1 MSPNLLSFLEGQ
13 LSADV
18 VAGLASY
25 LQVPAVQAGTAAL
38 AGQQALLVALT
49 QRATSPHGARE
60 LLSTFDAVG
69 AERLDSLAEH
79 LTSRSNLA
87 AVAHNGSP
95 LAASLLDG
103 NETAVVNWL
112 AGAVGLGQESA
123 RVLLGLLAPLVL
135 HGIRSYLTAS
145 GQAINP
151 STLAD
156 LFGTQAAPLLANIP
170 VGLATAL
177 AVPSV
182 ADLVRDTRASSSN
195 DGSRATGL
203 EFLKWVLPLIAVV
216 SLMVYVMGGGASS
229 GDANEGKAAAPPPS
243 PVSGLDADPPDTGAP
258 TTTEATPG
266 IPTRSQVSLGAMVD
280 RPLPQQRPIRVPENG
295 LESRLLAFIT
305 DATRAVD
312 STTVF
317 TFDRLEFDTATATL
331 RPNSNAQ
338 LDAMAAIL
346 EAYPQVSV
354 KISGSTDNIGDDVTN
369 LRLSSAR
376 AEATKAALVARG
388 VAARRISTEGFGSQ
402 YPVASN
408 ATEEGRQRNRRIDIR
423 VTRK

>member
-49 QRATSPHGARE
+49 QRATSPHGARD
-60 LLSTFDAVG
+60 LLAIIDAAG
-69 AERLDSLAEH
+69 EEQLDSLARH

-87 AVAHNGSP
+87 AVAHSGSP

-103 NETAVVNWL
+103 NETAVANWL
-112 AGAVGLGQESA
+112 AAAVGLGQDSA
-123 RVLLGLLAPLVL
+123 RVLLALLTPLVL
-135 HGIRSYLTAS
+135 HGIRRHLTAS
-145 GQAINP
+145 GRAINP

-182 ADLVRDTRASSSN
+182 SELVRDTRASSSSN
-195 DGSRATGL
+195 GSRATGL

-216 SLMVYVMGGGASS
+216 TLMVYVMGGRASN
-229 GDANEGKAAAPPPS
+229 GDATEGKAAAPSPS
-243 PVSGLDADPPDTGAP
+243 PLSGLDADAPDAP
-258 TTTEATPG
+258 TTAEAAPE
-266 IPTRSQVSLGAMVD
+266 IPPVAQTSLGAMVD
-280 RPLPQQRPIRVPENG
+280 RPLPKQRPIRVPENG
-295 LESRLLAFIT
+295 LESRLLAFIS
-305 DATRAVD
+305 DSTRTID

-331 RPNSNAQ
+331 RPSSNAQ
-338 LDAMAAIL
+338 LDAMAAIMK
-346 EAYPQVSV
+346 AYPQVSV
-354 KISGSTDNIGDDVTN
+354 KISGYTDNIGDDVTN

-388 VAARRISTEGFGSQ
+388 IAAGRISTEGFGSR

-408 ATEEGRQRNRRIDIR
+408 ATEQGRQRNRRIDVR